1 MACKSSCE
9 SVVESLVSSYEFASD
24 ERKQYKE
31 SSFNDVF
38 EVIVN
43 GPEVENCEKICE
55 IAMRFF
61 LEMTSLTFIRKIHYL
76 KSLKF

>member
-1 MACKSSCE
+1 MPGKKRPDLGKIKCRVCE
-9 SVVESLVSSYEFASD
+9 ITI
-24 ERKQYKE
+24 RKPYKE
-31 SSFNDVF
+31 SSIYDVF

-55 IAMRFF
+55 IAMRIFF
-61 LEMTSLTFIRKIHYL
+61 GNDSLTFIQKIHYL

>member
-1 MACKSSCE
+1 MPGKKRPDLGKIKCRVCE
-9 SVVESLVSSYEFASD
+9 ITI
-24 ERKQYKE
+24 RKQYKE
-31 SSFNDVF
+31 SSINDVF

-61 LEMTSLTFIRKIHYL
+61 LEMTSLTFMRKIHYL